1 MSPHTGQSNADTAWP
16 SAGLEKLFKCQICS
30 SASRRLRYADLTD
43 RLFCCAPGRWQM
55 YTCNSCQTAYLDPR
69 PSLASIGLAYDAY
82 FTHNDGLTL
91 PRSGGLLGWI
101 KAALDGY
108 RKHRWQMPLN
118 RANVTGGRLIGLLRP
133 IRETVIAHMRHLPAR
148 LPRSGACLLDV
159 GCGNGLYMDLARQ
172 AGWQVHGV
180 DFDVHAVASAQ
191 ARGLDVRLGGLEQVQ
206 DLLGSFDRLTC
217 SHVLEHV
224 HSPREWLL
232 QMHAMLRPGGSL
244 WLQTPNIN
252 ALGHRRFG
260 VHWLGLD
267 PPRHLS
273 LLTPKTLFKL
283 LDECGFTV
291 KELPLPALMALS
303 VYQDSD
309 AMAKGAP
316 QIGAR
321 LRWRSFFRPAWL
333 SDAWLQS
340 RTLTQA
346 EFITVEATKI

>member
-1 MSPHTGQSNADTAWP
+1 
-16 SAGLEKLFKCQICS
+16 
-30 SASRRLRYADLTD
+30 
-43 RLFCCAPGRWQM
+43 
-55 YTCNSCQTAYLDPR
+55 
-69 PSLASIGLAYDAY
+69 
-82 FTHNDGLTL
+82 
-91 PRSGGLLGWI
+91 
-101 KAALDGY
+101 
-108 RKHRWQMPLN
+108 
-118 RANVTGGRLIGLLRP
+118 
-133 IRETVIAHMRHLPAR
+133 
-148 LPRSGACLLDV
+148 
-159 GCGNGLYMDLARQ
+159 
-172 AGWQVHGV
+172 
-180 DFDVHAVASAQ
+180 
-191 ARGLDVRLGGLEQVQ
+191 
-206 DLLGSFDRLTC
+206 
-217 SHVLEHV
+217 
-224 HSPREWLL
+224 
-232 QMHAMLRPGGSL
+232 MHAMLRPGGSL